1 MAHRWRRADDVDR
14 GGGHRVVTHRP
25 RGERL
30 GPTGPPRPRRP
41 RPAVRLVRRL
51 IPAVDTGMPRERV
64 LRLGLEPE
72 IATVARSGS
81 RPCSGILS
89 SVITEGSDTD
99 VGD

>member
-30 GPTGPPRPRRP
+30 GPTGPHRPRRP

-51 IPAVDTGMPRERV
+51 IPAVDAGLRREGL
-64 LRLGLEPE
+64 LRLWLEPGIE
-72 IATVARSGS
+72 TVARSGS
-81 RPCSGILS
+81 RPRSGILRP
-89 SVITEGSDTD
+89 VITEGSESD